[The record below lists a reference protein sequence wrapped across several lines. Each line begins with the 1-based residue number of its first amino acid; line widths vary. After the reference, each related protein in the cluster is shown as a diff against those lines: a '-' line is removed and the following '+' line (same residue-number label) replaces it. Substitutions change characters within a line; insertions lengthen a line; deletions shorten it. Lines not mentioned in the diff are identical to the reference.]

1 MFSAISFIPVAGA
14 KPVDVSLEAGETLS
28 LVDAH
33 PELGRTLA
41 LLRRPHAGRVLFE
54 NRDLTQLNEGA
65 LRAVRRRLQY
75 VGGDPRRA
83 LLPDQ
88 TLEQVLVEPLRIHRV
103 VRPDDQRERVERAA
117 EALRLPSVLLKRSV
131 GDLSTALRWRAL
143 IARSLTLS
151 PSLLIVDAPTRHVPT
166 ELVNALYAD
175 VEAARG
181 ATALV
186 WINPAA

>member
-1 MFSAISFIPVAGA
+1 MFSATSFIPVAGA
-14 KPVDVSLEAGETLS
+14 KPVDVSIEAGEVLTIA
-28 LVDAH
+28 DAH

-88 TLEQVLVEPLRIHRV
+88 SLEQVLAEPLRIHRLV
-103 VRPDDQRERVERAA
+103 ASDEQRQRVERAA
-117 EALRLPSVLLKRSV
+117 EALRLPTALLKRSV
-131 GDLSTALRWRAL
+131 SELSTALRWRAL
-143 IARSLTLS
+143 IARSLTLL
-151 PSLLIVDAPTRHVPT
+151 PALLIVDAPTRYVPT
-166 ELVNALYAD
+166 ELMAGLYAD
-175 VEAARG
+175 VDAARG
-181 ATALV
+181 TTAMV
-186 WINPAA
+186 WIGTAA